1 MGVAMIK
8 GKTNNWAFKNWE
20 RHNRVISLLQQK
32 RKNVTDLSHEIGELI
47 PSVSA
52 CIWGVPGRQNP
63 RIEGKIACFLGI
75 SKDELFKREEI

>member
-1 MGVAMIK
+1 MGVAMVK

-20 RHNRVISLLQQK
+20 RHNRVFSLLYQK
-32 RKNVTDLSHEIGELI
+32 RKTVTELYHEIGEPI

-52 CIWGVPGRQNP
+52 CIWGVPGRHNP